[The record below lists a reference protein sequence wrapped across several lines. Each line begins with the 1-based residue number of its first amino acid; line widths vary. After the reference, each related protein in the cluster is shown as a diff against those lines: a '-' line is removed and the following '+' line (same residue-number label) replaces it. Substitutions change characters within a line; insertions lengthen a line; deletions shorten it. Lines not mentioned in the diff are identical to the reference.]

1 MGALRLELISIYLQ
15 HRSSTQRNFSFL
27 LLFTSASDKQ
37 QEHKARCRLQALH
50 PETVSMLSS
59 LPVMEGDWLT
69 KGLMSGD
76 EA

>member
-15 HRSSTQRNFSFL
+15 HRSSTQKNLSF

-37 QEHKARCRLQALH
+37 QEPKARCLLLTLR
-50 PETVSMLSS
+50 PETVSLMSS